1 MTALEMLLKSCQ
13 VVGRMAI
20 ASLAIERNSMSAIR
34 ITLVLLSGLLVWIP
48 SANPVRACG
57 IAAPRDF
64 EATVASETALI
75 VYDAATKTEHFL
87 RLAKFDTTSADFGFF
102 VPTPSQPELAEA
114 SAAIFPMLGKITEPV
129 TVHRTVRQG
138 PGIGCAGG
146 SVAAKWDSA
155 GMSMPIGVRVIEQK
169 RIGAFDAS
177 VLKAESVPVL
187 QAWLK
192 ENGYST
198 RPALE
203 AWFAEYIRLGWYI
216 AAFKVAG
223 GNPTTDSA
231 NTPVRISFK
240 TDVPVYPYRE
250 PLDQKPPRKGR
261 YSSRLL
267 RLFVLSEARVEGRLG
282 TVADAKPFAGQAVWS
297 KPVDAA
303 TIGPALAAGKF
314 QAMTADWH
322 LTEFEDPSD
331 PRVGTDDLYFSK
343 SASQLPIER
352 PPHEIITVVTTY
364 WGVGALCT
372 GFALLP
378 LLLLYGGYRLGRG
391 YLRRWNQK

>member
-1 MTALEMLLKSCQ
+1 MF
-13 VVGRMAI
+13 G
-20 ASLAIERNSMSAIR
+20 IR
-34 ITLVLLSGLLVWIP
+34 FTPVLLAGLLVWIP
-48 SANPVRACG
+48 PAEPVQACA
-57 IAAPRDF
+57 IATPRDF

-75 VYDAATKTEHFL
+75 VYDSATKTEHFL

-129 TVHRTVRQG
+129 TVHRTVWEG
-138 PGIGCAGG
+138 PSMGCGMG
-146 SVAAKWDSA
+146 VKAKGESA
-155 GMSMPIGVRVIEQK
+155 GVSIPMGVRVVEQK

-177 VLKAESVPVL
+177 VLKAESAPVL
-187 QAWLK
+187 QEWLK
-192 ENGYST
+192 ANGYST

-216 AAFKVAG
+216 AAFKIAG

-240 TDVPVYPYRE
+240 TDAPVYPYRE
-250 PLDQKPPRKGR
+250 PLDQKAPRKGR
-261 YSSRLL
+261 SNSRLL
-267 RLFVLSEARVEGRLG
+267 RLFVLSGARVEGHLG
-282 TVADAKPFAGQAVWS
+282 SGADGKTFAGQAVWS

-314 QAMTADWH
+314 PTMVADWH

-331 PRVGTDDLYFSK
+331 PRLGTDDLYFSK

-352 PPHEIITVVTTY
+352 PPHEMVTVETTY
-364 WGVGALCT
+364 WGVGALFT
-372 GFALLP
+372 GLTLVP
-378 LLLLYGGYRLGRG
+378 LLMLYGCYRLGRG
-391 YLRRWNQK
+391 YLRRRNQNPL

>member
-1 MTALEMLLKSCQ
+1 
-13 VVGRMAI
+13 
-20 ASLAIERNSMSAIR
+20 MSAIR
-34 ITLVLLSGLLVWIP
+34 ITLVFFTGLLVWIP
-48 SANPVRACG
+48 SANPVRACA
-57 IAAPRDF
+57 IAPPRGF
-64 EATVASETALI
+64 EATVADETALI

-114 SAAIFPMLGKITEPV
+114 SVAIFPMLGKITEPV
-129 TVHRTVRQG
+129 VVHRTVKQWPQFACG
-138 PGIGCAGG
+138 GKVSATGDAAGV
-146 SVAAKWDSA
+146 ST
-155 GMSMPIGVRVIEQK
+155 PIGIRVVEQK
-169 RIGAFDAS
+169 RIGEFDAS

-187 QAWLK
+187 QEWLNA
-192 ENGYST
+192 NGYST

-223 GNPTTDSA
+223 GNPTSDAA

-250 PLDQKPPRKGR
+250 PLDQRAPRKGR
-261 YSSRLL
+261 SNHRLL
-267 RLFVLSEARVEGRLG
+267 RLFVLSEARVEGRLS
-282 TVADAKPFAGQAVWS
+282 TAADAKTFTGEAVWS
-297 KPVDAA
+297 KPVNAA

-314 QAMTADWH
+314 PAMTADWH

-331 PRVGTDDLYFSK
+331 PRVGTDDLYFPK
-343 SASQLPIER
+343 SSSQLPIER
-352 PPHEIITVVTTY
+352 PPHEIATVVTTY

-378 LLLLYGGYRLGRG
+378 LLILYGSYRLGRG
-391 YLRRWNQK
+391 YLRNRRSPSQ